1 MKTKWLYW
9 FWGAM
14 DFFYIFR
21 FGYLNFSQGKVPFY
35 SDIQSYVKLRVEHE
49 LTSDALF
56 LLSIFLNV
64 SIVVSMAL
72 FFIGSRK
79 TPYLIYVQMP
89 LRLLLAV
96 PSLSV
101 FLWLSKAAGATSI
114 IWFVSLLLFSEIVK
128 LLSILFRKK
137 WCI

>member
-101 FLWLSKAAGATSI
+101 FLWLSKAAGATST

>member
-1 MKTKWLYW
+1 MKIKWLYW

-14 DFFYIFR
+14 DLFYIVR
-21 FGYLNFSQGKVPFY
+21 FGYLNISQGKVPFY
-35 SDIQSYVKLRVEHE
+35 SDIQSYVQLRAEHG

-64 SIVVSMAL
+64 SIVVSMVL
-72 FFIGSRK
+72 FFLGSRK
-79 TPYLIYVQMP
+79 IPYLIYVQLP

-96 PSLSV
+96 PSLSI
-101 FLWLSKAAGATSI
+101 FLWLSKAVDTTSI
-114 IWFVSLLLFSEIVK
+114 IWLFSLFLLSEAIK
-128 LLSILFRKK
+128 LLTILFRKN

>member
-1 MKTKWLYW
+1 MKIKWLYW

-14 DFFYIFR
+14 DLFYIFR
-21 FGYLNFSQGKVPFY
+21 FGYLNFAQGKVPFY
-35 SDIQSYVKLRVEHE
+35 SDIQSYVQLRVEHG
-49 LTSDALF
+49 LTSDVLF

-64 SIVVSMAL
+64 SIVISMVL

-79 TPYLIYVQMP
+79 IPYLTYVQMP

-114 IWFVSLLLFSEIVK
+114 IWLVSLLLFSEVVK
-128 LLSILFRKK
+128 FFSILFRKK
-137 WCI
+137 CCG